1 MTRRPIRSCAPGFF
15 YADDTHM
22 HVFFAPGGNSE
33 LNTMDRLCSCL
44 LEIGEWSRTN
54 LLKLNDHKADVIVFG
69 TKQQLPTLKDF
80 RITVRDT
87 TRIPSTS
94 VRCIRFL
101 PRYD

>member
-1 MTRRPIRSCAPGFF
+1 
-15 YADDTHM
+15 M

-69 TKQQLPTLKDF
+69 TKQQLPAL
-80 RITVRDT
+80 I
-87 TRIPSTS
+87 I
-94 VRCIRFL
+94 IRFISDKTSI
-101 PRYD
+101 YVYIKYKKKKKVQYI